1 MPESI
6 ISPRVKTREVDRSFI
21 PPIPEQRTALVIGAT
36 EKGNFFTPQTITL
49 QNIDAKI
56 GVSNFESMNEY
67 TSFTAQNFLR
77 GGADTV
83 KVLPVSPLE
92 GEEMGESHTFEVT
105 IDGTTYEFLQIFPT
119 DPTDELTVNVDETDN
134 TLSDLT
140 LTVNGTEVLS
150 NADFTDS
157 QVVRN
162 FYEKFSNPTSTS
174 NDFFVK
180 SIFDVAEVAVSQA
193 KDDTDINSAEVTAE
207 ASVGAITTE
216 DYRNA
221 ESPVIIDQ
229 NDTELFKFHSLS
241 GSDIANRSFRIRI
254 ADVVQGSERSDDSPY
269 ATFTLEIFTYS
280 SNNLIGDK
288 SRKRFQQERLV
299 ESFSVSLDPE
309 SDDYIERAIGNRRE
323 YFD

>member
-92 GEEMGESHTFEVT
+92 GEEMGEAHTFEVT
-105 IDGTTYEFLQIFPT
+105 IDETTYEFLQIFPT
-119 DPTDELTVNVDETDN
+119 DPTETLTVEVDETDN

-140 LTVNGTEVLS
+140 VTVGGTEVLS
-150 NADFTDS
+150 NADFTDA

-162 FYEKFSNPTSTS
+162 FYTKYSNPTSAS
-174 NDFFVK
+174 SDFFIK
-180 SIFDVAEVAVSQA
+180 SIFDVNAVAVSQA
-193 KDDTDINSAEVTAE
+193 KDDTDINSAEVT
-207 ASVGAITTE
+207 STTSTGPI
-216 DYRNA
+216 NC
-221 ESPVIIDQ
+221 
-229 NDTELFKFHSLS
+229 
-241 GSDIANRSFRIRI
+241 
-254 ADVVQGSERSDDSPY
+254 
-269 ATFTLEIFTYS
+269 
-280 SNNLIGDK
+280 
-288 SRKRFQQERLV
+288 RL
-299 ESFSVSLDPE
+299 
-309 SDDYIERAIGNRRE
+309 
-323 YFD
+323 